1 MKPNEYGFYDEE
13 IVRKSGLSVYSFED
27 SGDRYMPS
35 DFWTYSDLKDVLKIS
50 LTAEEREK
58 MIVGFQR
65 SSKQQKG
72 FSALYSF
79 TEVINKRYNMNA
91 KFFAQFDE

>member
-1 MKPNEYGFYDEE
+1 MKPNEYGFYDEK

-50 LTAEEREK
+50 LTAEEREN
-58 MIVGFQR
+58 MIVGFQC